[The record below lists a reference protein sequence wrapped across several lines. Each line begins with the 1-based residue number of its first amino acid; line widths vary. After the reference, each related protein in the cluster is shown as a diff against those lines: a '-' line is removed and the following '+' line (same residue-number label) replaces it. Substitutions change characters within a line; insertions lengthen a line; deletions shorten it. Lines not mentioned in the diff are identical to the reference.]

1 MKKLFLAILILGLVS
16 VAGYGAYRGYV
27 SWRQH
32 QLVKQARVFS
42 AKSDPK
48 NALLCLQ
55 RALRAKPGDVEA
67 SRLMADLM
75 EAGRSP
81 SALLWRSRVVELNP
95 QSLQDRIALAQ
106 TALTMRDLATATN
119 ALEGVAEADKKT
131 ASYHNVAGA
140 ATAAGN
146 RFAEAEVH
154 FFEAAR
160 LEPTN
165 LVFRVNLAV
174 LQLQATN
181 DTKQAAARA
190 VLNQLR
196 ANPVMH
202 CRALRELAADA
213 LRYKQSDTALTLSRE
228 LVQQTNSV
236 FRDRLLRLTVLK
248 ETKSPEFTSALT
260 GFQREAGV
268 DPGKVYELT
277 MWQIANAAVPQALTW
292 LQGLPLETRTNQPVA
307 LLTANCQTMLKD
319 WAGMLISLDEAQN
332 WGELEFVRFAF
343 RARALRGQNLDP
355 AAKAEW
361 ERALMAA
368 GTRRENL
375 VMLLRLAAQWNWPT
389 EGEGI
394 LWTIVNRYPG
404 EKWAP
409 RALSDVLMAEG
420 RTRSLMMLY
429 SQLVRTTPS
438 DLAAKNNLA
447 VTALLLNASEMR
459 PHDLA
464 REVYEK
470 ASTNAYYA
478 STYAFSLHL
487 QDKNAEALKIFGK
500 LKPQELEDPALAAYY
515 GMVLRANGQGAQ
527 AKKYLELAAKARLLP
542 EERKLIDKAKAGM

>member
-277 MWQIANAAVPQALTW
+277 MWQVANAAVPQALTW

-307 LLTANCQTMLKD
+307 LLTANCRTILKD
-319 WAGMLISLDEAQN
+319 WTGMLSTLDEQN